1 MTPIFAFTCSCCGN
15 LHEGSPSFGF
25 KAPMHY
31 DTLSEQDKP
40 SLATIN
46 DDRCM
51 VEEAKCT
58 R

>member
-1 MTPIFAFTCSCCGN
+1 MTAIFAFTCSCCGN

-31 DTLSEQDKP
+31 DTLCEQDKTSP
-40 SLATIN
+40 ATIN
-46 DDRCM
+46 DDLHTI
-51 VEEAKCT
+51 EEAPCT